1 MKKFLEDFKAFA
13 MKGNVM
19 DLAVGVIIGSAF
31 GKIVTSLVADMIM
44 PLLSLILGRFNI
56 ADASKVLVEQ
66 KGDNPA
72 VLLRYGAFIQSIIDF
87 LIIAFSIFLVIRLLG
102 KFKRKKEEA
111 VTEAVPEKNSQEA
124 ELLTEIR
131 DLLKE
136 KS

>member
-1 MKKFLEDFKAFA
+1 

>member
-1 MKKFLEDFKAFA
+1 VKKFLEDFKAFA